1 MEKPEK
7 SEAFKSNMHKVPRLV
22 YDIFYIFYTAKQK
35 KNNHTQNFSSR
46 CKNTFHNPK
55 LNSHLMMTCMIFHL
69 TFRFFFLSAG
79 TGWPSSCGLIA
90 SRHGEAKVLWTKMR
104 PIWLVLHQ
112 MTFKKM
118 FICSTRNV
126 SSVPK
131 QRGLVTKPLLHT
143 YTSLKLPVHPGKVL
157 KVYYT
162 WIYLQIERIKGA
174 RPHFK

>member
-1 MEKPEK
+1 M
-7 SEAFKSNMHKVPRLV
+7 
-22 YDIFYIFYTAKQK
+22 IFSISSIQRNK
-35 KNNHTQNFSSR
+35 KINHTHNFSSR

-55 LNSHLMMTCMIFHL
+55 LNSHLMMTCMMFHL

-90 SRHGEAKVLWTKMR
+90 SSHGEAKALW
-104 PIWLVLHQ
+104 
-112 MTFKKM
+112 KKKEANLAGTTPDDIKKKK

-174 RPHFK
+174 RPHFE